1 MKIGKVLSWESILF
15 NLPAGKCFD
24 VSLFF
29 LVYQY
34 WSERIRLFHNNQIR
48 RFFRVLGNKN
58 SLKGS
63 LNTWWLF
70 WLFRKTSLFK
80 WTLLCLLFGQ
90 SWVYIWATFCLT
102 SVHSDSKVLKVGNV
116 RFLLF
121 GQSWVYVWATFCL
134 TSVHID
140 SKVGNVRFL
149 PVAIRTVE
157 FISEPKSQKALTNSV
172 KWCIVFI
179 VFKSSTRPFSLDTVN
194 SCLTTTLSASNRIW
208 VTDTNSLRN
217 VRSRASRSASCRQN
231 YKTFFAVTDC
241 AIPK

>member
-48 RFFRVLGNKN
+48 RFFRVLGNK
-58 SLKGS
+58 SS
-63 LNTWWLF
+63 PNTWWLF
-70 WLFRKTSLFK
+70 WLFRKPSFFK

-90 SWVYIWATFCLT
+90 SCWVYIWATFCPT
-102 SVHSDSKVLKVGNV
+102 SVH
-116 RFLLF
+116 
-121 GQSWVYVWATFCL
+121 T
-134 TSVHID
+134 D